1 MYELDFDS
9 VCIILWDQLS
19 TRVAFLL
26 TYARLPRV
34 RGTIIGLLLSLLVD
48 GQLVMVAVQASD
60 SDAITAGRFE
70 MRERHLL
77 FLNDLW
83 TSNRLL

>member
-1 MYELDFDS
+1 MGYPSLGSLVSYNNTFFDVMYELDFDS

-48 GQLVMVAVQASD
+48 GQLWWLFKRVIQ
-60 SDAITAGRFE
+60 
-70 MRERHLL
+70 MRSRPG
-77 FLNDLW
+77 DL
-83 TSNRLL
+83 R

>member
-48 GQLVMVAVQASD
+48 GQLWWLFKRVIQ
-60 SDAITAGRFE
+60 
-70 MRERHLL
+70 MRSRPG
-77 FLNDLW
+77 DL
-83 TSNRLL
+83 R